1 MSEKEYKEL
10 ASQRDNIS
18 KLLKGPTL
26 KVHRLD
32 LEKQLVKI
40 RAKISDAHREQHY
53 GRGTKEYN
61 SFEQPE

>member
-10 ASQRDNIS
+10 ASKRDNIS

-32 LEKQLVKI
+32 LEKQLVEI
-40 RAKISDAHREQHY
+40 RAKISDAHREKHY

-61 SFEQPE
+61 SFDIAE